1 VPSAAFLAAVFPH
14 WTGLHLDAVTLA
26 DQQLLVDLTSA
37 RRSARCPDCQRR
49 SRGAH
54 SWFTRL
60 LAEVPLGVVAVHL
73 RVHARRY
80 RCLNAACPRQ
90 TFRERLPDVA
100 PHYQR
105 RTSVLRQRQEAVAFA
120 LGGQAGHR
128 LFQSLHWETTGTSR
142 NSLLR
147 LVRRAVIAS
156 TDTSDTSEAPVRVL
170 GVDDFAF
177 RRGMRYGAILVD
189 LERHRVVELLPDREA
204 ATFATWLA
212 QPQGTQV
219 EVVSRDRGGA
229 FADGARQAAPDATQ
243 VADRFHL
250 LQNVGK
256 ALDLVLTREQ
266 HVLTRV
272 ADALSAAPGPP
283 EPTDAPVEEQH
294 ADDEDRSLPAREAS
308 DLSNSPLLST
318 VSPAPTT
325 RLEREHAAVA
335 ARRRARYDR
344 VVALAGEGDAL
355 REIARRARVN
365 RGTVRRY
372 LRAGQYHP
380 CAKPGRRLHDCDAY
394 ATYLRA
400 RWQEGEHNSAAL
412 LAEIRRQGYTG
423 AASTVRQDVRAWRTG
438 PRHPGRRR
446 RAEDAAGAPPPRPR
460 RFSPRQTRWL
470 LLRPVEELDAD
481 ERAYRHALCE
491 QSTTIAQAHTLVA
504 DFGRIVRTRA
514 QADLDPWL
522 QLAAHSQLPEL
533 VSFANG
539 IRRDYEAV
547 AAALTSPHSQGQ
559 TEGQVNRLK
568 MLKRQTYG
576 RANFDLLRRRVLY
589 HAA

>member
-1 VPSAAFLAAVFPH
+1 VPSASFLAAVFPH

-26 DQQLLVDLTSA
+26 EQQLIVDLTSA

-49 SRGAH
+49 SRRAH

-60 LAEVPLGVVAVHL
+60 LADVPLGVFAVQL
-73 RVHARRY
+73 RVHARRF

-100 PHYQR
+100 PRYQR
-105 RTSVLRQRQEAVAFA
+105 RTPILRQRQEAVAFA
-120 LGGQAGHR
+120 LGGQAGRR
-128 LFQSLHWETTGTSR
+128 LLQSLHWETTGTSR

-147 LVRRAVIAS
+147 LVRAAVIAS
-156 TDTSDTSEAPVRVL
+156 ADASDVPVRVL
-170 GVDDFAF
+170 GVDDFAL
-177 RRGMRYGAILVD
+177 RRGRRYGAILVD
-189 LERHRVVELLPDREA
+189 LERHRVVDLLPDREA
-204 ATFATWLA
+204 TTFASWLA
-212 QPQGTQV
+212 QHGGAQV
-219 EVVSRDRGGA
+219 KVVSRDRGGA
-229 FADGARQAAPDATQ
+229 FADGARQAAPQAVQ

-250 LQNVGK
+250 RQNLGK
-256 ALDLVLTREQ
+256 ALDLVLTREH

-272 ADALSAAPGPP
+272 ADTLHAAPEPLEASVEAQAADGAVVPTP
-283 EPTDAPVEEQH
+283 TQGAAQRSKIPTD
-294 ADDEDRSLPAREAS
+294 
-308 DLSNSPLLST
+308 PLGPMPLT
-318 VSPAPTT
+318 P
-325 RLEREHAAVA
+325 RLEREHAAVE

-344 VVALAGEGDAL
+344 VVALAGEGYAL
-355 REIARRARVN
+355 REIARRAGVN

-380 CAKPGRRLHDCDAY
+380 CAKRRRRPHGCDAY
-394 ATYLRA
+394 ASYLRT
-400 RWQEGEHNSAAL
+400 RWEEGEHNSAVL
-412 LAEIRRQGYTG
+412 YAEICTQAYTG
-423 AASTVRQDVRAWRTG
+423 AASTVRQYVRGWRTG
-438 PRHPGRRR
+438 PRHAGRRR
-446 RAEDAAGAPPPRPR
+446 RAEDASGAPPPRPR
-460 RFSPRQTRWL
+460 HFSPRQTRWI

-481 ERAYRHALCE
+481 ERAYRHALCQE
-491 QSTTIAQAHTLVA
+491 SATIARAQTLVA

-514 QADLDPWL
+514 QADLEPWL
-522 QLAAHSQLPEL
+522 QLAAQSQLPEL
-533 VSFANG
+533 VSFVNG

-547 AAALTSPHSQGQ
+547 AAASTSPHSQGQ

>member
-1 VPSAAFLAAVFPH
+1 VHSASFVATVFPH

-26 DQQLLVDLTSA
+26 EQQLIVDLTSA
-37 RRSARCPDCQRR
+37 RRSARCPNCQRR
-49 SRGAH
+49 SRRAH

-60 LAEVPLGVVAVHL
+60 LADVPLGVFAVHL
-73 RVHARRY
+73 RVHAHRY

-105 RTSVLRQRQEAVAFA
+105 RTPVLRQRQEAVAFA

-128 LFQSLHWETTGTSR
+128 LLQHLHWQTTGTSR

-156 TDTSDTSEAPVRVL
+156 TDTFGGSIRVL

-189 LERHRVVELLPDREA
+189 LERHQVIDLLPDREA
-204 ATFATWLA
+204 ATFASWLA
-212 QPQGTQV
+212 QHQGTQV

-250 LQNVGK
+250 LQNLGK
-256 ALDLVLTREQ
+256 ALDLVLTRE
-266 HVLTRV
+266 HDVLTHV
-272 ADALSAAPGPP
+272 ADALNAAP
-283 EPTDAPVEEQH
+283 EPTEAPVEEQH
-294 ADDEDRSLPAREAS
+294 ADDEAMSLSPREAS
-308 DLSNSPLLST
+308 DLSNGPL
-318 VSPAPTT
+318 VAPAPTT
-325 RLEREHAAVA
+325 RLEREHAAVE

-344 VVALAGEGDAL
+344 VVALAGDGYSL
-355 REIARRARVN
+355 REIARRAQVN

-380 CAKPGRRLHDCDAY
+380 CAKPRRRPHDCDAY
-394 ATYLRA
+394 ALYLRA
-400 RWQEGEHNSAAL
+400 RWQEGEHNSATL
-412 LAEIRRQGYTG
+412 LAEIRSQGYTG
-423 AASTVRQDVRAWRTG
+423 AASTVRQYVRAWRTG

-460 RFSPRQTRWL
+460 RFSPRQTRWI
-470 LLRPVEELDAD
+470 LLRPVEALDAD
-481 ERAYRHALCE
+481 ERAYRHALCKE
-491 QSTTIAQAHTLVA
+491 SAMIAQAQTLVE
-504 DFGRIVRTRA
+504 DFGRIVRGRA
-514 QADLDPWL
+514 RADLDPWL
-522 QLAAHSQLPEL
+522 HLAAGSQLPEL